1 MAAARQSRARNQH
14 YADSAA
20 RQSRVLAIAAWLA
33 VLVCAD
39 FILLQVVTGA
49 WTWQIVS
56 LNVVAAL
63 IFAIVPWLHRF
74 GDLVAPL
81 TFLGAA
87 YVTVFVS
94 CWDVGTASGGQYF
107 FLVGACLVLLVIGIE
122 HTVLA
127 AVLAAIGAGLVIA
140 VEFAFPETPVCS
152 RPGRSRCPSS

>member
-1 MAAARQSRARNQH
+1 M
-14 YADSAA
+14 
-20 RQSRVLAIAAWLA
+20 
-33 VLVCAD
+33 LVCAD
-39 FILLQVVTGA
+39 FILRQVVTGV

-63 IFAIVPWLHRF
+63 IFTIVPWLHRF

-94 CWDVGTASGGQYF
+94 CWDVGTASGEQYF
-107 FLVGACLVLLVIGIE
+107 FLVGACLVLLVMGIE

-127 AVLAAIGAGLVIA
+127 AVLAASTV
-140 VEFAFPETPVCS
+140 
-152 RPGRSRCPSS
+152 PGW